1 MSGHSSDTGDV
12 FPWPTNGNKSE
23 VRAVIREW
31 QNLGRRP
38 SWAEGDWAAYLYFY
52 HPNEPPQ
59 SLWLG
64 SYKTAEE
71 AAVAAVNDA
80 AWHNRNSWG
89 FYFDQERRELV
100 RLGGAA
106 GG

>member
-1 MSGHSSDTGDV
+1 MARLPRRSG
-12 FPWPTNGNKSE
+12 GNLRLHWRLK
-23 VRAVIREW
+23 
-31 QNLGRRP
+31 
-38 SWAEGDWAAYLYFY
+38 
-52 HPNEPPQ
+52 PPQ

>member
-12 FPWPTNGNKSE
+12 FPWPTNGKSE

-100 RLGGAA
+100 RLGGEA

>member
-12 FPWPTNGNKSE
+12 FAWPTSGGSE
-23 VRAVIREW
+23 IRAVIREW
-31 QNLGRRP
+31 PNRGGRP
-38 SWAEGDWAAYLYFY
+38 SWAEGDWSAYLYFY
-52 HPNEPPQ
+52 YPNSPPQ

-89 FYFDQERRELV
+89 FYFDEERRELV
-100 RLGGAA
+100 RLGAAA